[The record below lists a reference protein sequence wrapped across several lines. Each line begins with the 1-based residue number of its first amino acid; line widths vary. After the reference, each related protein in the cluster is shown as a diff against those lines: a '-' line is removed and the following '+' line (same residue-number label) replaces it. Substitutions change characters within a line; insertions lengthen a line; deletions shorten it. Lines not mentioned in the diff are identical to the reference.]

1 MSQGNS
7 LQDVL
12 KLWPAGA
19 LAGGDLYDSPSLLSQ
34 SALGMGMGS
43 WRL

>member
-1 MSQGNS
+1 MSQGDS

-19 LAGGDLYDSPSLLSQ
+19 LAGGDLCYSPTLLSQ

-43 WRL
+43 WGL